1 MNNKK
6 LYFILLS
13 FIICVLS
20 ISTISAAE
28 NNINDNVISTDN
40 NKEINVE
47 TFNQYDDV
55 STRIKNSELNEEE
68 NYNNDEVSESG
79 TDKTSSSN
87 EDPLHFTDLNDI
99 INGNTNSTIYLTNNY
114 KYNDD
119 TDSSFQDG
127 IIINRNL
134 TIYGNGVTIDGDGS
148 ARIFKVDDK
157 VTVAFHNINF
167 VNGKT
172 DEHGGAIYGGNA
184 YDCIFTDNE
193 AERFGGAIAYGDA
206 YNCTFTS
213 NKAGQGGAMYEG
225 NAYDCTFTENEAAQG
240 GAKWGGETY
249 NCVFHKNDADGD
261 GGAIAYGVAYNCE
274 FSENEADN
282 GGAIYDVDAY
292 NSTFTS
298 NIASDNGG
306 AIHKGNAYDC
316 TFTDNNGGYG
326 GAIDHGHAYNS
337 IFNENY
343 AHNNGGAIC
352 NGSAQNCT
360 FTENKAVYWG
370 GAMCFGDSYNC
381 TFISNKADNKGS
393 AMYGGNTC
401 LCRLIDNENSNTG
414 FIPLIL
420 DVSEYKSTYM
430 SGEKLK
436 IQLTG
441 GDVVFDG
448 LNTTINIYKGDVL
461 YTTVYGLTTEGWI
474 VDLMPGNYTA
484 VLSITDFPDET
495 SATAT
500 IEVSKIGSKIIANPI
515 ITIYNVGKY
524 FVITLTNQN
533 GKPIKDASLTVSLG
547 STKNYITNEKG
558 QVKINIATL
567 TPKTYN
573 VKIKYAG
580 SDIINP
586 STASTKVTV
595 KKATPKITAKSAS
608 FKLKVKTKK
617 YTATFK
623 TNKNQVLKNTKVTL
637 KVNGK
642 TYSVKTNSKGQGVF
656 KITNLKKIG
665 SYIAVITVPT
675 NTYYNKVSKKV
686 KITVKR

>member
-1 MNNKK
+1 MNDKK
-6 LYFILLS
+6 LYLVLLS
-13 FIICVLS
+13 FIICILS
-20 ISTISAAE
+20 ISAINATENTASDDVISA
-28 NNINDNVISTDN
+28 DN

-47 TFNQYDDV
+47 TINQYDDV
-55 STRIKNSELNEEE
+55 STSIKNSELNEEE
-68 NYNNDEVSESG
+68 NYNNDKVSESE
-79 TDKTSSSN
+79 TDKITESN
-87 EDPLHFTDLNDI
+87 DDPQSFTDLNTA
-99 INGNTNSTIYLTNNY
+99 INGNTNSTIYLSNNY
-114 KYNDD
+114 QYDDD
-119 TDSSFQDG
+119 TDDEYKNG
-127 IIINRNL
+127 IYIDRNL
-134 TIYGNGVTIDGDGS
+134 TIYGNGITIDGDDS

-157 VTVAFHNINF
+157 VTVAFHNITF

-184 YDCIFTDNE
+184 YDCTFTDNE
-193 AERFGGAIAYGDA
+193 AERFGGAMAYGDA
-206 YNCTFTS
+206 YNCTFIS
-213 NKAGQGGAMYEG
+213 NKAGQGGAMYES
-225 NAYDCTFTENEAAQG
+225 NAYGCTFTENQAAQG

-249 NCVFHKNDADGD
+249 NCVFQKNEADGY

-274 FSENEADN
+274 FSENEAEN
-282 GGAIYDVDAY
+282 GGAIYDADAY

-306 AIHKGNAYDC
+306 AIHKGNAYNC
-316 TFTDNNGGYG
+316 TFTDNNGDYG

-337 IFNENY
+337 TFNENY
-343 AHNNGGAIC
+343 AHTNGGAIC
-352 NGSAQNCT
+352 NGSAVNCT

-370 GAMCFGDSYNC
+370 GAMCHSDSYNC

-393 AMYGGNTC
+393 AMYDGNTC
-401 LCRLIDNENSNTG
+401 LCRLIDNANSNTG

-430 SGEKLK
+430 SGERLK

-448 LNTTINIYKGDVL
+448 LNTTINIYKGDEL
-461 YTTVYGLTTEGWI
+461 ITTVYGLTTEGWV
-474 VDLMPGNYTA
+474 VDLEPGVYTA
-484 VLSITDFPDET
+484 ALCITDFPDDV
-495 SATAT
+495 SATTT
-500 IEVSKIGSKIIANPI
+500 IDVSKLGSKIIASPI

-533 GKPIKDASLTVSLG
+533 GKPIKNASLTVSLG
-547 STKNYITNEKG
+547 DAKKYTTNGKG

-573 VKIKYAG
+573 VKIRYGG

-595 KKATPKITAKSAS
+595 KKATPKITAKSTS
-608 FKLKVKTKK
+608 YKLKVKTKK
-617 YTATFK
+617 YTAIFK
-623 TNKNQVLKNTKVTL
+623 DNKNKALKNTKVTL

-642 TYSVKTNSKGQGVF
+642 TYTVKTNSKGQATF
-656 KITNLKKIG
+656 KITNLKRKGI
-665 SYIAVITVPT
+665 YKAVITVPT
-675 NTYYNKVSKKV
+675 NTYYNKVSKNV
-686 KITVKR
+686 KISVKQ